1 MRQKYLCP
9 NVRIVELRVE
19 SLLAA
24 SYSEVPVKPNVP
36 AVPASY
42 EEEPSS
48 ESSNWEHKW

>member
-1 MRQKYLCP
+1 MKQKYNTPRL
-9 NVRIVELRVE
+9 NILELRVE

-24 SYSEVPVKPNVP
+24 SYGDMPVKPNVP